1 ITSNSVK
8 LIETAKAKPEG
19 PYLTLSH
26 CWGKV
31 SLTKLLKANL
41 EEFLIK
47 VPALPKTFVE
57 AVSVARRLGAR
68 YLWIDSLCI
77 VQDDLE
83 DWRNESSL
91 MYEVY
96 KNALCTIA
104 ATASS
109 DSRGGLFYRRTSLVP
124 SAKFID
130 GWKGKI
136 YEVFDL
142 GLCITEIDS
151 APLQRRAW
159 VLQERLLSPR
169 VIHFG
174 RKQLF
179 WECDELCACET
190 FPAGLPQTTID
201 LGKARLSSWMKT
213 LASKP
218 TDENNHLKLLLWN
231 LIVQQYTGMALTFGS
246 DKLLA
251 LSGIAKYLQSILGGT
266 YLAGLWKEDIL
277 FQLSWCTADVPGL
290 NPRLSE
296 YRAPTWS
303 WASMD
308 GLIHI

>member
-1 ITSNSVK
+1 
-8 LIETAKAKPEG
+8 
-19 PYLTLSH
+19 
-26 CWGKV
+26 
-31 SLTKLLKANL
+31 
-41 EEFLIK
+41 
-47 VPALPKTFVE
+47 
-57 AVSVARRLGAR
+57 VARRLGAR

-130 GWKGKI
+130 DWKGKI

-151 APLQRRAW
+151 APLQRVSVSYSTSGRLRLIKQRAW

-251 LSGIAKYLQSILGGT
+251 LSGIAKYLQSILWGT

-277 FQLSWCTADVPGL
+277 FQLS
-290 NPRLSE
+290 
-296 YRAPTWS
+296 
-303 WASMD
+303 
-308 GLIHI
+308 